1 MILKRM
7 ISGSSDGIGVLGQ
20 SVQMSIG
27 PTRRQIMGKVIAN
40 ITTSLDGY
48 VAGPDDGP
56 GCGLGVGGERLHHW
70 VFGEPWS
77 YDDFPEG
84 GEMKG
89 ADKAY
94 FDAVNARTG
103 AVIAGRATYD
113 AADAWGGSNPW
124 PVPFAI
130 LTHRTGLGETFHAV
144 ADLDAALA
152 WAKEQAGDKDV
163 LIMGGAD
170 VIRQALA
177 AGVVEELGVS
187 TAPVV
192 LGAGKALFDGFQRDV
207 ELEPQTVHHSPYAT
221 HVWYA
226 VKR

>member
-1 MILKRM
+1 
-7 ISGSSDGIGVLGQ
+7 
-20 SVQMSIG
+20 
-27 PTRRQIMGKVIAN
+27 MGRVIAN

-48 VAGPDDGP
+48 VSGPDDGP
-56 GCGLGVGGERLHHW
+56 GCGLGVGGERLHYW
-70 VFGEPWS
+70 VFGAPWT
-77 YDDFPEG
+77 YDEFPEG
-84 GEMKG
+84 AEMRGE
-89 ADKAY
+89 DKAY
-94 FDAVNARTG
+94 FDVINARTG
-103 AVIAGRATYD
+103 AVIAGRGTYD
-113 AADAWGGSNPW
+113 AVEAWGGSNPW

-130 LTHRTGLGETFHAV
+130 ITHRADLGETFHAA

-170 VIRQALA
+170 VIRQALG

-192 LGAGKALFDGFQRDV
+192 LGAGKALFDGFEQDI
-207 ELEPQTVHHSPYAT
+207 ELEPQTVHQSPYAT

-226 VKR
+226 VKP

>member
-1 MILKRM
+1 
-7 ISGSSDGIGVLGQ
+7 
-20 SVQMSIG
+20 
-27 PTRRQIMGKVIAN
+27 MGKVIAN

-48 VAGPDDGP
+48 VTGPDDGP
-56 GCGLGVGGERLHHW
+56 GCGLGVGGERLHYW

-77 YDDFPEG
+77 YDKFPEG
-84 GEMKG
+84 AEMNGE
-89 ADKAY
+89 DKAY

-103 AVIAGRATYD
+103 AVVAGRATYD

-130 LTHRTGLGETFHAV
+130 LTHRADLGKTFHAA

-163 LIMGGAD
+163 LVMGGAD

-192 LGAGKALFDGFQRDV
+192 LGAGKALFDGFDRDV
-207 ELEPQTVHHSPYAT
+207 ELVPQTVHQSPYAT